1 MHIYPSKLGNVPTK
15 KVSCASRRKASLRSC
30 GVFAICRA
38 TLALGFAFALA
49 LAPAFAF
56 ALGSPPDPG
65 AAPWITFTSSCKL
78 GPPDDVEDPLVR
90 ASWDI
95 WGPLLPQFI
104 TPQQHQ
110 QLWPL
115 RRWKSSTKTY
125 VLCPCTGILSLPK
138 IWLTRGSLDS
148 LDQESHL
155 ASLWILSSAWALS
168 KQDGSISWVE
178 AEPLT
183 SENTPINL

>member
-1 MHIYPSKLGNVPTK
+1 MGEWFLNRYPPRNRSKRSSSCFFFAASLSRNSCPWQIHPDAASRKLLLDIDTLVQGFVLVSDKAFSVPKKCFDFQVHIYPSKLGNVPTK
-15 KVSCASRRKASLRSC
+15 KVSCASKRKASLRSC

-78 GPPDDVEDPLVR
+78 GPPDEVEDPLVR

-95 WGPLLPQFI
+95 
-104 TPQQHQ
+104 
-110 QLWPL
+110 
-115 RRWKSSTKTY
+115 
-125 VLCPCTGILSLPK
+125 
-138 IWLTRGSLDS
+138 
-148 LDQESHL
+148 
-155 ASLWILSSAWALS
+155 
-168 KQDGSISWVE
+168 
-178 AEPLT
+178 
-183 SENTPINL
+183 